1 MLEASGDLA
10 FKISC
15 KKPPG
20 FIQVADQAADGTF
33 VPFANQGGWFRQQ
46 ITGKPIAGKCLSRH
60 RQCETLQRKIGGAAA
75 LTLAVDFFGLSEKL
89 PLDVYLFFKTFLRCA
104 TH

>member
-15 KKPPG
+15 KKLPG
-20 FIQVADQAADGTF
+20 FIQVADQAAEGTF

-46 ITGKPIAGKCLSRH
+46 IAGKLIAGRCVSRH
-60 RQCETLQRKIGGAAA
+60 QQCETLQRKIGGAATSP
-75 LTLAVDFFGLSEKL
+75 LLSQYF
-89 PLDVYLFFKTFLRCA
+89 LDRRRNNHWMCIYFLKPS
-104 TH
+104 